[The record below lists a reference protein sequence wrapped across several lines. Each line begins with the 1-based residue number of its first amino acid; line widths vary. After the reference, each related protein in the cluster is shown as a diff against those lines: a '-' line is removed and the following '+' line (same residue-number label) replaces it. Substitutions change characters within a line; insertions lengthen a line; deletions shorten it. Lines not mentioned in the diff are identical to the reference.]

1 MKRIAAGMLILLAI
15 APLSWADEN
24 KTESPK
30 RSEMRIADLPQPIP
44 ELLEKLQLLSQKI
57 EPEITK
63 LGSKLGQELEE
74 TVKKLRE
81 ELQSQRRRDSE

>member
-1 MKRIAAGMLILLAI
+1 MKPLMFMLIFILGALPA
-15 APLSWADEN
+15 SWAEDTAKEPVPHGERHMN
-24 KTESPK
+24 EWPK
-30 RSEMRIADLPQPIP
+30 PIP
-44 ELLEKLQLLSQKI
+44 ELLEQLQELSRKI

-63 LGSKLGQELEE
+63 LGSKLGEELDK